1 MFFRR
6 IPSPRALWAD
16 LNAFWSNRPRHQWVA
31 AVLALLIPA
40 GIVTVFFID
49 SRTNL
54 SPRRTIIYM
63 NSWPASRTDAEI
75 AAKQRADQAQL
86 DARRRERQRQFKQID
101 DNLNRMGI

>member
-16 LNAFWSNRPRHQWVA
+16 LTLFWSTRPRHQWVA
-31 AVLALLIPA
+31 AALALLVPA

-63 NSWPASRTDAEI
+63 NSWPATRSDAEI
-75 AAKQRADQAQL
+75 VAKQKADQALL
-86 DARRRERQRQFKQID
+86 DARRRERQRQFKQLD
-101 DNLNRMGI
+101 DSLNRMGI